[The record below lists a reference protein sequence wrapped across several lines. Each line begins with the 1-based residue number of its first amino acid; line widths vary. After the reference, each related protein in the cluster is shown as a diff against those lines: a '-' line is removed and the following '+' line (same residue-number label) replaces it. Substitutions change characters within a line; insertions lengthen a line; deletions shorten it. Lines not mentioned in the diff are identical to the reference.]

1 MAADVRD
8 AEFALLLACARLVLD
23 PATEQRAVA
32 LVARGLD
39 WERLYALADKHG
51 LRPLLFR
58 HLGEGRLGPIP
69 PTFESKLWRHAE
81 QLRRRNRQMESAL
94 VELSDRLRGAGIPVL
109 AHKGPVVA
117 RRAYGDAA
125 LREYGDLDLLLPHA
139 DMRRAISLL
148 AEDGYLPKFP
158 LSPAAEG
165 AFLAASSQYHFML
178 VHGDTGLLVEL
189 HWKTDNDYP
198 VEASDRPGWWQRGS
212 TLEIQ
217 GQAIACL
224 PADEFLLALCL
235 HGSKHYWGSLHW
247 LVDVAELLR
256 GLDPGAWAGMLE
268 RVRGLQAERRLAL
281 ALVLA
286 SKNLEVPAPLEVS
299 TWALAV
305 PAVRELAVKIARGWP
320 RLNERPPGA
329 MERLRL
335 DFLLCDLPGQRARH
349 LLRTLFLPGLKEWSR
364 WPLPRAL
371 HFLYIPLR
379 MGGLFAKRT
388 RRALIA
394 ERDS

>member
-1 MAADVRD
+1 MAADLRD
-8 AEFALLLACARLVLD
+8 AEFALLLACARLELD
-23 PATEQRAVA
+23 PATAERTAA
-32 LVARGLD
+32 LIARGLD

-69 PTFESKLWRHAE
+69 PAFESKLWRHSE
-81 QLRRRNRQMESAL
+81 QLRRRNLQMESAL

-117 RRAYGDAA
+117 WRAYGDPA

-148 AEDGYLPKFP
+148 AESGYLPKYP
-158 LSPAAEG
+158 LSPAVEA

-178 VHGDTGLLVEL
+178 VHRESGLLVEL
-189 HWKTDNDYP
+189 HWKTDNDFP
-198 VEASDRPGWWQRGS
+198 VEASDRAGWWQKAPR
-212 TLEIQ
+212 LKVQ
-217 GQAIACL
+217 GRAISCL
-224 PADEFLLALCL
+224 PEDEFLLALCL

-256 GLDPGAWAGMLE
+256 RIDPPAWPGMID
-268 RVRGLQAERRLAL
+268 RVRGMQAERRLAL

-286 SKNLEVPAPLEVS
+286 SQELGVPLPPEVS
-299 TWALAV
+299 AWALAT
-305 PAVRELAVKIARGWP
+305 PSVREFADEIVAGWP
-320 RLNERPPGA
+320 RLDERPQRA
-329 MERLRL
+329 MDRLRL
-335 DFLLCDLPGQRARH
+335 DFLLCDRPGQRARH
-349 LLRTLFLPGLKEWSR
+349 VVRTLFLPGLKEWSR
-364 WPLPRAL
+364 WPLPRGL

-379 MGGLFAKRT
+379 MGGVFAGRT
-388 RRALIA
+388 RQRV
-394 ERDS
+394 RS